1 MGPTAET
8 RAAVIALRAKIKQIE
23 TDIETKT
30 QSAKREYDARKKPAV
45 KQEPIATNVQE
56 RIAELDKKRR
66 ELRPAMKTESAAA
79 DAAYKVEVA
88 RIETTK
94 EYAAYQAAK
103 VEKERQSALER
114 ECKKQADAIKD
125 EVRKS
130 VLAANPGLEAKEL
143 DARTSDQLL
152 KNKPYIEA
160 AVRAAYAQ
168 QTAREKLPELP
179 IPEPKP
185 TPAKTEFD
193 ALGREINQLRHR
205 SRNSRPEAGF
215 ETVKRKALAPLTDE
229 LGQLKGDLKT
239 MLVRNSLAV
248 RPDEYR
254 MREVTRY
261 KRQQMAGRHSMLW
274 GNAAQIMAGPDA
286 PDDRKQLRAALRD
299 QGTWHTTCDWDTMNK
314 WEKQY
319 DTLNPRLQGWLRRA
333 KPYRYAA
340 PDPQ

>member
-30 QSAKREYDARKKPAV
+30 KSVQREYDARKKPAV
-45 KQEPIATNVQE
+45 KQEPIAKNVQE
-56 RIAELDKKRR
+56 RIAELEEKRR
-66 ELRPAMKTESAAA
+66 ALRPVMKTESAAA
-79 DAAYKVEVA
+79 DEAHNVELA

-94 EYAAYQAAK
+94 DYAAYQAAK
-103 VEKERQSALER
+103 VEQERQKALER
-114 ECKKQADAIKD
+114 KSNEQAHAIKD

-130 VLAANPGLEAKEL
+130 AQEANPGVGGKDL
-143 DARTSDQLL
+143 DARTSDELL
-152 KNKPYIEA
+152 TNKPYIEA
-160 AVRAAYAQ
+160 AVRAAYAKQ
-168 QTAREKLPELP
+168 KAREKLPELP

-193 ALGREINQLRHR
+193 ALGREINQLRGR
-205 SRNSRPEAGF
+205 SRNSRPEASF
-215 ETVKRKALAPLTDE
+215 EAVKRKALAPLTDE
-229 LGQLKGDLKT
+229 LGQLNGELKT

-299 QGTWHTTCDWDTMNK
+299 QGSWHTTCDWDTMNK
-314 WEKQY
+314 WEKKY

-333 KPYRYAA
+333 KPYRYGA
-340 PDPQ
+340 PGPQ